1 MDKNISTSILLL
13 VLFLFSNILTQAQ
26 DGKDLFK
33 SKCAA
38 CHKTSNKRSI
48 GPGLA
53 NIHEK
58 YSKEWFKKFVNSSQA
73 LIKSG
78 DADAIKIFEEY
89 NKVIMPDQGLSD
101 AELNAIFDY
110 IKSVSPT
117 KKETPTTQVVEEE
130 IIPFEPTKEDILIGQ
145 NLFSGK
151 QVFKNGGPSCISCHD
166 IRYDNV
172 VAGGGLSVELTDV
185 YERLKKE
192 GVEGMITGLP
202 FPKMKASYQNH
213 KITEEETTQLVAFL
227 KEVSEQRYYQLGLT
241 SYKNV
246 LLIWGVI
253 GAAILMGILPLFWY
267 KRKKENVNKRI
278 YERQIKSRN

>member
-1 MDKNISTSILLL
+1 MVSKISTSFLFIS
-13 VLFLFSNILTQAQ
+13 FLFSGFLLQAQ
-26 DGKDLFK
+26 NGESLFK

-38 CHKTSNKRSI
+38 CHKTSSKKSI

-53 NIHEK
+53 NVHEK
-58 YSKEWFKKFVNSSQA
+58 YSKEWFKKFVNSSQT

-89 NKVIMPDQGLSD
+89 NKVVMPDQGLSD
-101 AELNAIFDY
+101 AELNTIFDY
-110 IKSVSPT
+110 IKSVNPAKT
-117 KKETPTTQVVEEE
+117 EVAATETVEEKVV
-130 IIPFEPTKEDILIGQ
+130 PFEPTKEDILVGQ

-151 QVFKNGGPSCISCHD
+151 QIFKNGGPSCVSCHD
-166 IRYDNV
+166 IRYDAV
-172 VAGGGLSVELTDV
+172 TAGGGLSVELTDV
-185 YERLKKE
+185 YDRLKKE

-202 FPKMKASYQNH
+202 FPQMRASYQNH
-213 KITEEETTQLVAFL
+213 QITEEETTQLTAFL

-246 LLIWGVI
+246 LLIWGII
-253 GAAILMGILPLFWY
+253 GTLMLMGIFPLFWY
-267 KRKKENVNKRI
+267 KRKKESVNKRI